1 MADLTHLD
9 DKLGEVLGLARAA
22 QDAATKV
29 RTLCVDD
36 ADDLIPQLEQMLK
49 DAEETEARTA
59 VLVAGRDGKKTA
71 IEQKAAETKR
81 EAVEM
86 MRTYLGEDADALDGF
101 EFLIMAEA
109 AELGHWQIVGKLN
122 ERASDQGISELV
134 EFAVPVQ
141 QRHFETVRD
150 GSLEIAG
157 REDPDAIASQ

>member
-1 MADLTHLD
+1 MANLTHLD

-29 RTLCVDD
+29 RTLCRDE
-36 ADDLIPQLEQMLK
+36 ADDLIPELEHMLK

-59 VLVAGRDGKKTA
+59 ELVAGRDGKKTA
-71 IEQKAAETKR
+71 IEEKAAETKR

-122 ERASDQGISELV
+122 ERASDQGVSELV
-134 EFAVPVQ
+134 DFAAPVQ
-141 QRHFETVRD
+141 KRHFETVRA

-157 REDPDAIASQ
+157 GEDPDAIA

>member
-1 MADLTHLD
+1 MAELTHLD

-29 RTLCVDD
+29 RGLCEED
-36 ADDLIPQLEQMLK
+36 ADAGDLIPKLEQMLE
-49 DAEETEARTA
+49 DARETESRTA
-59 VLVAGRDGKKTA
+59 DVVAARDGKKTA
-71 IEQKAAETKR
+71 IEEKAAETKR
-81 EAVEM
+81 EAGEM

-109 AELGHWQIVGKLN
+109 AELGHWQIVGKFN
-122 ERASDQGISELV
+122 ERAADDGVRELV

-150 GSLEIAG
+150 GSLAIAG
-157 REDPDAIASQ
+157 REDPNETA

>member
-1 MADLTHLD
+1 MAELTHLE

-29 RTLCVDD
+29 RTLCTDE
-36 ADDLIPQLEQMLK
+36 ASDLIPELERMLQE
-49 DAEETEARTA
+49 AEETESRTES
-59 VLVAGRDGKKTA
+59 VVAARDGKKTA
-71 IEQKAAETKR
+71 IEEKAAETKR

-109 AELGHWQIVGKLN
+109 AELGHWQIVGKFN
-122 ERASDQGISELV
+122 ERAQDPQVSELV
-134 EFAVPVQ
+134 DFAVPIQ

-150 GSLEIAG
+150 GSLAIAG
-157 REDPDAIASQ
+157 REDPDEAA

>member
-1 MADLTHLD
+1 MAELTHLD

-29 RTLCVDD
+29 RTLCADD
-36 ADDLIPQLEQMLK
+36 ASDLIPELERMLRE
-49 DAEETEARTA
+49 AEETESRTET
-59 VLVAGRDGKKTA
+59 VVAGRDGKKTA
-71 IEQKAAETKR
+71 IEEKAAETKR

-109 AELGHWQIVGKLN
+109 AELGHWQIVGKFN
-122 ERASDQGISELV
+122 ERANDPEVSELV
-134 EFAVPVQ
+134 EFAVPIQ

-150 GSLEIAG
+150 GSLAIAG
-157 REDPDAIASQ
+157 REDPDEAA